1 MTIFRSDEVLV
12 GIVALALLP
21 LIGWRILRGVRD
33 GRLPL
38 YRTYRDRADAPAKF
52 NLLLALHA
60 LSLLL
65 VALVAA
71 DLLLGLG
78 LRDTLA
84 GAG

>member
-1 MTIFRSDEVLV
+1 MPLSSEDLLV

-21 LIGWRILRGVRD
+21 LIGRRIYRGLRD

-38 YRTYRDRADAPAKF
+38 YRNYLSRADSGAKF
-52 NLLLALHA
+52 NGLMILHA

-65 VALVAA
+65 VAAVAV

-78 LRDTLA
+78 FR
-84 GAG
+84 GAR